1 MEWSWAEGSSG
12 WLSPIFNLYMKAN
25 RWNDFVIFGKS
36 PIISVAFFSLFRKPS
51 PLGIRPKP
59 VTISWFKTK
68 MSPFPTKKRRDSR
81 RGNTTLSAVHL
92 RTKGVVQIGVTQR
105 QIARGITFTFNINP
119 TSASHC
125 FSKSVMARSSQP
137 SSSSAGLMTPGRSFR
152 WPWWT
157 ATLAF
162 ALAQIER

>member
-1 MEWSWAEGSSG
+1 MLFSE
-12 WLSPIFNLYMKAN
+12 SPRLQAWHFN
-25 RWNDFVIFGKS
+25 F
-36 PIISVAFFSLFRKPS
+36 FRKPS

-59 VTISWFKTK
+59 VTTSWFKTK

-81 RGNTTLSAVHL
+81 HGNTTLSAVHL
-92 RTKGVVQIGVTQR
+92 RTKGVVQIGVTHR
-105 QIARGITFTFNINP
+105 QIARGITFTFNINQ
-119 TSASHC
+119 TSASRC

-162 ALAQIER
+162 AIAQIER